1 MAPTFGVI
9 QPIITALGWLIR
21 RGGLIDTGYLDFDNN
36 WLGKDGIYTAED
48 FLDSPQKQE
57 RILNEYL
64 KSNYTQH
71 KNKGALQY
79 VGTPIQ
85 GLVNDFNVTDTGLLA
100 ASHREGA
107 GAVNNYLKHLEQNQ
121 NGKYYIN
128 YEHINNINLRDM
140 FKRIETRLRKFEK

>member
-1 MAPTFGVI
+1 MALTFGVI

-64 KSNYTQH
+64 KSNYKQL

-79 VGTPIQ
+79 IGTPIQ

-100 ASHREGA
+100 ASHREGT

>member
-1 MAPTFGVI
+1 MENTNPRLG
-9 QPIITALGWLIR
+9 III
-21 RGGLIDTGYLDFDNN
+21 
-36 WLGKDGIYTAED
+36 
-48 FLDSPQKQE
+48 
-57 RILNEYL
+57 
-64 KSNYTQH
+64 
-71 KNKGALQY
+71 
-79 VGTPIQ
+79 TPIQ